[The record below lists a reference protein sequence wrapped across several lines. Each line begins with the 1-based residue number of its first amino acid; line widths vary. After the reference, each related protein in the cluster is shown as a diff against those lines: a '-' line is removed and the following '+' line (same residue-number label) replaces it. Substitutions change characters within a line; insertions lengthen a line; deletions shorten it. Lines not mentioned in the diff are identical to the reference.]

1 MNETIIRDAISR
13 SISHNEIVHV
23 TVDEADTCRIHEL
36 VSATVCIDW
45 DYSDENRDDDGHEVL
60 DVYSL
65 DGDHDQWRIKVTFAP
80 SQGINP

>member
-23 TVDEADTCRIHEL
+23 TIDEDDTCVIQEL
-36 VSATVCIDW
+36 VSATITGDW
-45 DYSDENRDDDGHEVL
+45 DYSDENRDDDGREVL

-65 DGDHDQWRIKVTFAP
+65 SEAPDQWRIKVTFAP
-80 SQGINP
+80 SQGTFA